1 MTTSNDRLL
10 ADNHIA
16 QFTQNHTI
24 HLMAL
29 NPIISFLEQV
39 YTYDNLEDMASGLKS
54 ALYDLTCLDTVLH
67 DNQDNLWNV
76 KEYHEN
82 ITANN

>member
-29 NPIISFLEQV
+29 PPIISFLEQV
-39 YTYDNLEDMASGLKS
+39 RSYDNLEDMASGLKS
-54 ALYDLTCLDTVLH
+54 ALYDLTCLDAVLH
-67 DNQDNLWNV
+67 DNQDNLWSA
-76 KEYHEN
+76 KEYHDT
-82 ITANN
+82 ITAHH